1 MKKILKEW
9 RQYITEVSKEEASYF
24 GPAFTELEKNPQLA
38 WSMNWRDDNIGKLL
52 GTGYSRAAYEIAHAP
67 ELVWKVAHAYELRDG
82 SFTNNEERKYF
93 NKYPEFFPRVYLSGK
108 ANFPEEKD
116 ENWLTGEAGGTKG
129 FVPWIVVD
137 KVKVFDT
144 AEEYEKVIS
153 NVFPVFDRIMEK
165 LKVFGFDPKKAV
177 PGSFHRPAGDFA
189 KSSLFTRLIRD
200 GNLEQMQKTIKGIAL
215 NSYSSRS
222 PVMVKDYMNE
232 MTSLIANSGPFTRLI
247 ELLQTTG
254 ADAGDIRVGNIA
266 TTKDYDKFIIID
278 ISKFLRDT
286 YSPTPK
292 APPWAAPKPA
302 GDWRAGDGGPGDEI
316 LSSLFKKIP
325 K

>member
-1 MKKILKEW
+1 M
-9 RQYITEVSKEEASYF
+9 
-24 GPAFTELEKNPQLA
+24 
-38 WSMNWRDDNIGKLL
+38 
-52 GTGYSRAAYEIAHAP
+52 YE
-67 ELVWKVAHAYELRDG
+67 RN
-82 SFTNNEERKYF
+82 TNEERKYF

-177 PGSFHRPAGDFA
+177 PGSFHRPAGDFT